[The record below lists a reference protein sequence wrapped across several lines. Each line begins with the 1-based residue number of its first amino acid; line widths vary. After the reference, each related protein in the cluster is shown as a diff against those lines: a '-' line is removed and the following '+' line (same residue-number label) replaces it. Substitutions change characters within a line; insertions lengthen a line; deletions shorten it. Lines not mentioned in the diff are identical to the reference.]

1 MSKEYLEITEQLEL
15 FKKRGM
21 IVENE
26 EKALEKLV
34 FINYYKLKEASLPF
48 FFENKYIENTRF
60 EDIVFRFYED
70 RNLRL
75 YFMRIIE
82 KIEISL
88 KTSIAYILGREFGAF
103 GYLDFKKWTDK
114 NRYCRYYI
122 SHKENEFKRKFA
134 LLSYETGSKI
144 ISEYKKEYPK
154 DLPIWLIIDLLSL
167 GDIVDL
173 YTLLNQK
180 FRKEIA
186 KLHGLELEQFES
198 WIKNIRLARNL
209 SAHNHNIVDIE
220 FTTKPKIQ
228 IQEMKEKLHIYD
240 LNN

>member
-48 FFENKYIENTRF
+48 FFENKYIADTRF

-88 KTSIAYILGREFGAF
+88 KTNFSRILGREFQEL
-103 GYLDFKKWTDK
+103 GYLDFKKWTD
-114 NRYCRYYI
+114 NNEYCKHFIKYKEKEFLKRRNINI
-122 SHKENEFKRKFA
+122 SQSRNK
-134 LLSYETGSKI
+134 LI
-144 ISEYKKEYPK
+144 KEYNDINK
-154 DLPIWLIIDLLSL
+154 IPIWLIV
-167 GDIVDL
+167 DILTFGEILDL
-173 YTLLNQK
+173 YKLMKKEYQ
-180 FRKEIA
+180 KEIA
-186 KLHGLELEQFES
+186 DNHNITVSIFISWLE
-198 WIKNIRLARNL
+198 NINLIRNL
-209 SAHNHNIVDIE
+209 SAHNSNVLDIL
-220 FTTKPKIQ
+220 FRTKPKI
-228 IQEMKEKLHIYD
+228 
-240 LNN
+240 LNR

>member
-88 KTSIAYILGREFGAF
+88 KTNFSRILGREFQEL
-103 GYLDFKKWTDK
+103 GYLDFKKWTDS
-114 NRYCRYYI
+114 NEYCK
-122 SHKENEFKRKFA
+122 HF
-134 LLSYETGSKI
+134 
-144 ISEYKKEYPK
+144 
-154 DLPIWLIIDLLSL
+154 
-167 GDIVDL
+167 
-173 YTLLNQK
+173 
-180 FRKEIA
+180 
-186 KLHGLELEQFES
+186 
-198 WIKNIRLARNL
+198 IKY
-209 SAHNHNIVDIE
+209 
-220 FTTKPKIQ
+220 
-228 IQEMKEKLHIYD
+228 KEKEFLKRRNI
-240 LNN
+240 NISQ